1 MEIYIVRHAIAE
13 DTASK
18 GTGDAARALTEEGRQ
33 KMKEAAAG
41 FAKLEFSIDKIFS
54 SPLVRAKQTAEI
66 LGKVL
71 DQKVEEMEELSP
83 GYGPDQVCAKLQS
96 SAKKIKSVMV
106 VGHEPNCSLLASYLL
121 EGSSGLEI
129 QFKKGAICRIDGNP
143 ARKSGTLIFHLS
155 PQILRE
161 L

>member
-13 DTASK
+13 DNPSK

-33 KMKEAAAG
+33 KMKEAASG
-41 FAKLEFSIDKIFS
+41 FAKLEFSIDKILS

-66 LGKVL
+66 LAKAL

-96 SAKKIKSVMV
+96 LKKAKSVVV

-121 EGSSGLEI
+121 EGSSSLEI
-129 QFKKGAICRIDGNP
+129 QFKKGAICRIDGSP